1 KSMMARRCP
10 WAGLALIVWA
20 GSIFVHASSSPAGQ
34 RALPSPGATVS
45 RTYGAYWEVGNGRS
59 SSLLLR
65 NQDRQSA
72 VTGNLTVYGADGQ
85 TAQIV
90 PLQLAANSVTRI
102 SLAEL
107 IKPSGEL
114 QWGGLALE
122 FAGAAAHVQGD
133 VTFQNLLNG
142 SRTTLRLQGGLAFDN
157 ENALHAPWWLPDSG
171 TDGRITL
178 FNSSGQTIVVSPS
191 LTLAGQEQTA
201 EKISLGPHQSRQL
214 RLRELMQDT
223 DVTAGSI
230 TLRYEGPAHALQP
243 ALLLENP
250 SSGFALA
257 PGFHARHRQASDA
270 QTTWVFPNVVLTSP
284 SDIASNPQ
292 SKLRSFAIL
301 TNGNSSPLQVQV
313 NADFSVSGD
322 HQPHRVALPVAE
334 LAPSETRVIDFSQLI
349 ASGYIPESVRQFAVS
364 VAHVGSPG
372 DLAITILSA
381 SEDKK
386 IVVPSEGAI
395 LDSGSAQTSYW
406 SVPAQSGM
414 FPQVKNE
421 GNATVSATFALL
433 FATTDRVENVVL
445 PTVSIAPN
453 RGRKINI
460 GEVLASSIPDENGR
474 VAPAG
479 VATGI
484 IAVSSQRNRPPMAIP
499 GGECPQE
506 CLPIGSAPRKVLASS
521 IHFAGLAATA
531 ASAACTVPCTISVSR
546 SSLTQ
551 TSSSGS
557 PSGGSFSY
565 SSAVVSGQLPASYTT
580 GNATANPNTANIV
593 APKNPQ
599 SPPSPGGLAELT
611 ASYHCPTG
619 DTDLHPFRVPTFGLS
634 CYILADENDFLTATQ
649 TCKSLTISG
658 TTYSGVTTNPPGLP
672 AGDYCTSFLG
682 DVRLQGSGSTRNGT
696 KIHFLSGTNPTWQ
709 FSVVANFTGADGTA

>member
-1 KSMMARRCP
+1 MMARRCP

-133 VTFQNLLNG
+133 VTLQNLLNG

-301 TNGNSSPLQVQV
+301 TNGNSSP
-313 NADFSVSGD
+313 
-322 HQPHRVALPVAE
+322 
-334 LAPSETRVIDFSQLI
+334 
-349 ASGYIPESVRQFAVS
+349 
-364 VAHVGSPG
+364 
-372 DLAITILSA
+372 
-381 SEDKK
+381 
-386 IVVPSEGAI
+386 
-395 LDSGSAQTSYW
+395 
-406 SVPAQSGM
+406 
-414 FPQVKNE
+414 
-421 GNATVSATFALL
+421 
-433 FATTDRVENVVL
+433 
-445 PTVSIAPN
+445 
-453 RGRKINI
+453 
-460 GEVLASSIPDENGR
+460 
-474 VAPAG
+474 
-479 VATGI
+479 
-484 IAVSSQRNRPPMAIP
+484 
-499 GGECPQE
+499 
-506 CLPIGSAPRKVLASS
+506 
-521 IHFAGLAATA
+521 
-531 ASAACTVPCTISVSR
+531 
-546 SSLTQ
+546 
-551 TSSSGS
+551 
-557 PSGGSFSY
+557 
-565 SSAVVSGQLPASYTT
+565 
-580 GNATANPNTANIV
+580 
-593 APKNPQ
+593 
-599 SPPSPGGLAELT
+599 
-611 ASYHCPTG
+611 
-619 DTDLHPFRVPTFGLS
+619 
-634 CYILADENDFLTATQ
+634 
-649 TCKSLTISG
+649 
-658 TTYSGVTTNPPGLP
+658 
-672 AGDYCTSFLG
+672 
-682 DVRLQGSGSTRNGT
+682 
-696 KIHFLSGTNPTWQ
+696 
-709 FSVVANFTGADGTA
+709 

>member
-133 VTFQNLLNG
+133 VTLQNLLNG

-178 FNSSGQTIVVSPS
+178 FNS
-191 LTLAGQEQTA
+191 
-201 EKISLGPHQSRQL
+201 SRQL

-301 TNGNSSPLQVQV
+301 TNGNSSP
-313 NADFSVSGD
+313 
-322 HQPHRVALPVAE
+322 
-334 LAPSETRVIDFSQLI
+334 
-349 ASGYIPESVRQFAVS
+349 VS
-364 VAHVGSPG
+364 VTVRAFFF
-372 DLAITILSA
+372 DRSA
-381 SEDKK
+381 K
-386 IVVPSEGAI
+386 
-395 LDSGSAQTSYW
+395 
-406 SVPAQSGM
+406 
-414 FPQVKNE
+414 
-421 GNATVSATFALL
+421 
-433 FATTDRVENVVL
+433 
-445 PTVSIAPN
+445 
-453 RGRKINI
+453 
-460 GEVLASSIPDENGR
+460 
-474 VAPAG
+474 
-479 VATGI
+479 
-484 IAVSSQRNRPPMAIP
+484 
-499 GGECPQE
+499 
-506 CLPIGSAPRKVLASS
+506 
-521 IHFAGLAATA
+521 
-531 ASAACTVPCTISVSR
+531 VSR
-546 SSLTQ
+546 NLE
-551 TSSSGS
+551 
-557 PSGGSFSY
+557 
-565 SSAVVSGQLPASYTT
+565 LP
-580 GNATANPNTANIV
+580 
-593 APKNPQ
+593 
-599 SPPSPGGLAELT
+599 
-611 ASYHCPTG
+611 
-619 DTDLHPFRVPTFGLS
+619 
-634 CYILADENDFLTATQ
+634 
-649 TCKSLTISG
+649 
-658 TTYSGVTTNPPGLP
+658 
-672 AGDYCTSFLG
+672 
-682 DVRLQGSGSTRNGT
+682 
-696 KIHFLSGTNPTWQ
+696 
-709 FSVVANFTGADGTA
+709 